1 MDRPKSE
8 LGRQSFEWL
17 PQQMPMVAER
27 MKEYRGRYGKAWV
40 NTCWQR
46 GVQQL
51 EPGWFYAREGALSVG
66 VPWEGLELVYAD
78 TPRASQVLVALRAP
92 ESGESE
98 STGVRA

>member
-1 MDRPKSE
+1 MDRPKTE
-8 LGRQSFEWL
+8 PAKQTFGWL
-17 PQQMPMVAER
+17 PDQMPKVAER
-27 MKEYRGRYGKAWV
+27 MKEYRVRYGAEWV

-46 GVQQL
+46 GVQKL

-92 ESGESE
+92 ESVESD
-98 STGVRA
+98 STGSKE